1 VATPSQWIAGARLRT
16 LPMAIA
22 PVVVGTAAAVAETGA
37 FHWIRAILALLVSL
51 ALQVGVNYAND
62 YSDGVRGTDEERVGP
77 LRLTGSGAAKAS
89 HVKAAAFLSF
99 GVAGL
104 FGLLLV
110 WASQTWWLIPVGV
123 ICVLAAWWYTGGKH
137 PYGYLGLGEVF
148 VFVFFGLV
156 ATLGST
162 YTQVLTLNASAWTGA
177 IAVGLIA
184 TALLMVNNIRDIP
197 TDREVGKNTLAVRLG
212 DSLSRTFFTLMLLGA
227 ALTPV
232 FAMGGN
238 YWLLLCLLTM
248 VPAFGSIRIVMSA
261 ETSAELIP
269 VLKQTGILSLI
280 FAVLFAA
287 ACVLGRLFGP
297 LD

>member
-1 VATPSQWIAGARLRT
+1 MATPSQWIAGARLRT

-22 PVVVGTAAAVAETGA
+22 PVIVGTAAAVAETGA

-62 YSDGVRGTDEERVGP
+62 YSDGVRGTDEDRVGP

-99 GVAGL
+99 GVAAI

-123 ICVLAAWWYTGGKH
+123 VCVLAAWWYTGGKH
-137 PYGYLGLGEVF
+137 PYGYMGLGEVF

-162 YTQVLTLNASAWTGA
+162 YTQVLTLNSAAWTGA

-184 TALLMVNNIRDIP
+184 TALLMANNIRDIP

-212 DSLSRTFFTLMLLGA
+212 ESLSRTFYALMVIVA
-227 ALTPV
+227 ALMPV
-232 FAMGGN
+232 LAVGAN
-238 YWLLLCLLTM
+238 YWLLLSSLTLA
-248 VPAFGSIRIVMSA
+248 VGIRPIRVVITAQASH
-261 ETSAELIP
+261 ELIP
-269 VLKQTGILSLI
+269 VLKQTGILSLV
-280 FAVLFAA
+280 FAVL
-287 ACVLGRLFGP
+287 
-297 LD
+297 

>member
-1 VATPSQWIAGARLRT
+1 MATPSQWIAGARLRT

-22 PVVVGTAAAVAETGA
+22 PVIVGTAAAVAETGA

-62 YSDGVRGTDEERVGP
+62 YSDGIRGTDEDRVGP
-77 LRLTGSGAAKAS
+77 LRLTGSGAAKAG

-99 GVAGL
+99 GVAAL
-104 FGLLLV
+104 FGLALV
-110 WASQTWWLIPVGV
+110 WASETWWLIAVGV
-123 ICVLAAWWYTGGKH
+123 VCVLAAWWYTGGKH
-137 PYGYLGLGEVF
+137 PYGYMGLGEVF

-162 YTQVLTLNASAWTGA
+162 YTQVLTLNSAAWTGA

-184 TALLMVNNIRDIP
+184 TALLMTNNIRDIP

-212 DSLSRTFFTLMLLGA
+212 ESLSRTFYALMVIVA
-227 ALTPV
+227 ALMPI
-232 FAMGGN
+232 FAVGSN
-238 YWLLLCLLTM
+238 YWLLLSLLTLA
-248 VPAFGSIRIVMSA
+248 VGIRPIRTVMTA
-261 ETSAELIP
+261 QTSPELIP
-269 VLKQTGILSLI
+269 VLKQTGILSLV

-287 ACVLGRLFGP
+287 ACILGQLFGP
-297 LD
+297 LG

>member
-1 VATPSQWIAGARLRT
+1 MATPSQWIAGARLRT

-22 PVVVGTAAAVAETGA
+22 PVIVGTAAAVAETGA

-62 YSDGVRGTDEERVGP
+62 YSDGIRGTDEDRVGP
-77 LRLTGSGAAKAS
+77 LRLTGSGAAKAG

-99 GVAGL
+99 GVAAL
-104 FGLLLV
+104 FGLALV
-110 WASQTWWLIPVGV
+110 WASETWWLIAVGV
-123 ICVLAAWWYTGGKH
+123 VCVLAAWWYTGGKH
-137 PYGYLGLGEVF
+137 PYGYMGLGEVF

-162 YTQVLTLNASAWTGA
+162 YTQVLTLNSAAWTGA

-184 TALLMVNNIRDIP
+184 TALLMANNIRDIP

-212 DSLSRTFFTLMLLGA
+212 ESLSRTFYALMVIVA
-227 ALTPV
+227 ALMPI
-232 FAMGGN
+232 FAVGTN
-238 YWLLLCLLTM
+238 YWLLLSLLTLA
-248 VPAFGSIRIVMSA
+248 VGIGPIRTVMTA
-261 ETSAELIP
+261 QTSPELIP
-269 VLKQTGILSLI
+269 VLKQTGILSLV

-287 ACVLGRLFGP
+287 ACILGQLFGP
-297 LD
+297 LG